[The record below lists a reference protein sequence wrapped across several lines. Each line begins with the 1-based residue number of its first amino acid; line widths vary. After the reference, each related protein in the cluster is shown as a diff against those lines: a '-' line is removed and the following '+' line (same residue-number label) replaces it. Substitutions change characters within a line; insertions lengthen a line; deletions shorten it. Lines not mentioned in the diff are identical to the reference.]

1 MDKISFWELLKK
13 YKVVIPI
20 IQRDYAQGR
29 KGKEHLREKFLP
41 QIKHALDNS
50 NPSGALDFVYGT
62 TKNKSQNEII
72 FYPLDGQQRL
82 TTLWL
87 LHWFIASKA
96 GKLEEAKETLKK
108 FSYETRTSSR
118 EFCEKLCEFD
128 ICNVVKAADAI
139 QKQTWFYAAWKQDPT
154 IQSMLRMIE
163 GTDKK
168 NKNGNDFIDGI
179 EEAFQ
184 CYDGECIECHFPE
197 YRYIEYWNKLTGSS
211 CPIKFSKLEIES
223 TELPVPDDLYIK
235 MNARGKP
242 LSDFENFKA
251 DLLSS
256 LSNYLSKKDVVA
268 YGSLIDNDWTNYF
281 WNKDEIDI
289 FDSKWMAFLCRVAVC
304 VKIENSKNNTNEGIA
319 AILKDWRVYKD
330 DRQESFV
337 YQYKD
342 FRDFQNIFNANLLGR
357 LENIFP
363 GWQKLSSVQKFSL
376 ASAWNDNFDF
386 IPVRKEKSVSTLSM
400 KTRVLFYG
408 TMLFCEKYADET
420 NKEDACLIAKWNAWK
435 RVMWNLA
442 ENTNESS
449 TIDGFV
455 GVMKMINQLAKGC
468 LDIYNYLTT
477 TPLNDFKFD
486 QLQEEIDKATQI
498 IETARDCKCNCCG
511 PDYRKIQEAEIQ
523 EAESQEAES
532 QEAEIQK
539 AESTAF
545 FHGAIRFLYTDAGG
559 NVNWGEFEQKY
570 KNVKQYFDKNGV
582 CQSYKDNAILLRRFL
597 SHMNSWEQWWQL
609 KYDSTKDNWHDIL
622 LNKNLRA
629 PVHELLTENE
639 SKQFDFNSYKSPFR
653 NDDKQKFLTEFL
665 IKEQVLK
672 ELPAGWKLVWR
683 QSWDG
688 GEGVYDLDPQ
698 TRGSHPYFIIH
709 PRIKLLA
716 DLADKEIGL
725 VNIERNEYYIPG
737 VDIDFQYNE
746 CNFRWLITR
755 NSNEYEVYLLDE
767 ENNYAKRCN
776 PQGDSEE
783 DMYYCVNIFKS
794 YSDFEQEEF
803 QKKFKD
809 ALKTLIE
816 AYKDEG

>member
-1 MDKISFWELLKK
+1 M
-13 YKVVIPI
+13 
-20 IQRDYAQGR
+20 
-29 KGKEHLREKFLP
+29 
-41 QIKHALDNS
+41 
-50 NPSGALDFVYGT
+50 
-62 TKNKSQNEII
+62 
-72 FYPLDGQQRL
+72 
-82 TTLWL
+82 
-87 LHWFIASKA
+87 
-96 GKLEEAKETLKK
+96 
-108 FSYETRTSSR
+108 
-118 EFCEKLCEFD
+118 
-128 ICNVVKAADAI
+128 
-139 QKQTWFYAAWKQDPT
+139 
-154 IQSMLRMIE
+154 
-163 GTDKK
+163 
-168 NKNGNDFIDGI
+168 
-179 EEAFQ
+179 
-184 CYDGECIECHFPE
+184 
-197 YRYIEYWNKLTGSS
+197 
-211 CPIKFSKLEIES
+211 
-223 TELPVPDDLYIK
+223 PVPDDLYIK

-256 LSNYLSKKDVVA
+256 LSQEDVVDDQSQEDVVDDQSKKDVVA
-268 YGSLIDNDWTNYF
+268 YYGSLIDNDWTNYF

-357 LENIFP
+357 LENIFT
-363 GWQKLSSVQKFSL
+363 GWQKLSSLQKFSL

-408 TMLFCEKYADET
+408 TMLFCEKT

-498 IETARDCKCNCCG
+498 IKTARDCSCG
-511 PDYRKIQEAEIQ
+511 PDYLKIQEAEIQ
-523 EAESQEAES
+523 E
-532 QEAEIQK
+532 

-559 NVNWGEFEQKY
+559 NVNWGEFKQKY
-570 KNVKQYFDKNGV
+570 ENVKQYFDKNGV
-582 CQSYKDNAILLRRFL
+582 CQAYKDNAILLRRFL

-622 LNKNLRA
+622 LNKNLRV
-629 PVHELLTENE
+629 PVHELLIKNDLKQNDSKQND
-639 SKQFDFNSYKSPFR
+639 SKQFDFKSYKSPFD
-653 NDDKQKFLTEFL
+653 NDNKQKFLTEFL
-665 IKEQVLK
+665 IQEPVLK

-737 VDIDFQYNE
+737 VDIEFQYNE

-816 AYKDEG
+816 AYQEKFKLLKVQLLQLLLNAIEAHKDEG

>member
-1 MDKISFWELLKK
+1 MAKISFWELLTK
-13 YKVVIPI
+13 YEVVIPI

-29 KGKEHLREKFLP
+29 RGKEHIREKFLT
-41 QIKHALDNS
+41 QIKNALDDS
-50 NPSGALDFVYGT
+50 TQSGELDFVYGT

-96 GKLEEAKETLKK
+96 GKLNEAKETLKK

-118 EFCEKLCEFD
+118 EFCQKLCEFD
-128 ICNVVKAADAI
+128 ISNISNVADAV
-139 QKQTWFYAAWKQDPT
+139 QKQKWFYAAWKQDPT

-184 CYDGECIECHFPE
+184 CYDGEVIESHLPE
-197 YRYIEYWNKLTGSS
+197 CRYIEYWNKLTGCS
-211 CPIKFSKLEIES
+211 CPIKFSKLEINS
-223 TELPVPDDLYIK
+223 TDLPVSDDLYIK

-251 DLLSS
+251 DLISS
-256 LSNYLSKKDVVA
+256 LSEGDAVT
-268 YGSLIDNDWTNYF
+268 YGSLIDNDWTNCF
-281 WNKDEIDI
+281 WNKNEIDL

-330 DRQESFV
+330 DHQESFV

-342 FRDFQNIFNANLLGR
+342 FRDFQDIFNSNILGR
-357 LENIFP
+357 LKNIFA
-363 GWQKLSSVQKFSL
+363 GWKKLSSLPEFSL

-386 IPVRKEKSVSTLSM
+386 IPVRKEKSVSTLTM

-408 TMLFCEKYADET
+408 TMLFCGADET
-420 NKEDACLIAKWNAWK
+420 NKEDACLIDKWNAWK

-455 GVMKMINQLAKGC
+455 GVIKMINQLAEGC

-486 QLQEEIDKATQI
+486 QLKEEIDKATQI
-498 IETARDCKCNCCG
+498 IEPARDCKWNCCG
-511 PDYRKIQEAEIQ
+511 PDYRKIQEAE
-523 EAESQEAES
+523 
-532 QEAEIQK
+532 
-539 AESTAF
+539 STAF
-545 FHGAIRFLYTDAGG
+545 FNGAIRFLYRDEK
-559 NVNWGEFEQKY
+559 GETKWNGFTKKFE
-570 KNVKQYFDKNGV
+570 NAKQYFDQNGV
-582 CQSYKDNAILLRRFL
+582 CQSYKDDAILLRRFL
-597 SHMNSWEQWWQL
+597 AHMDLWDQWWQL

-622 LNKNLRA
+622 LNKNLMA
-629 PVHELLTENE
+629 PVHKLLIQND
-639 SKQFDFNSYKSPFR
+639 SKQFNFESYKSIFH
-653 NDDKQKFLTEFL
+653 NDERKKFLTEFL
-665 IKEQVLK
+665 IQEQVLK
-672 ELPAGWKLVWR
+672 ELPTGWKLVWR

-688 GEGVYDLDPQ
+688 GKGVYDLDPQ
-698 TRGSHPYFIIH
+698 TRGNHPYFIIH
-709 PRIKLLA
+709 PRLKLLV
-716 DLADKEIGL
+716 DEKIGL
-725 VNIERNEYYIPG
+725 FNIKRNGYYIPG
-737 VDIDFQYNE
+737 VDIEFQYNE

-776 PQGDSEE
+776 PQDDSEG

-794 YSDFEQEEF
+794 YFDFEQE
-803 QKKFKD
+803 KFKS
-809 ALKTLIE
+809 ALETLIND
-816 AYKDEG
+816 AKIKVDF